1 MNKVVEKWDEI
12 LQIVKTEH
20 DLSDVS
26 FNTWL
31 KPLTVYEVVDNVVT
45 IIVPSEQVGL
55 NYISKKYK
63 LPLQVTISEVTGME
77 NCDINFI
84 LPEDVPK
91 KEEVSPKA
99 QSQDARCEEAHLNP
113 KYTFDTFVVGSNNK
127 FAQAAALAV
136 AESPGDTYNPLFIY
150 GGAGLG
156 KTHLMHSIAHFI
168 IDHDENSKVLYVTSE
183 EFTNELIETIRN
195 GNNSAMTK
203 FREKYRNIDV
213 LLVDDIQFIIGK
225 ESTQEEFF
233 HTFNS
238 LHSAKKQIIISS
250 DKPPKDMEILE
261 ERFRSRFEWG
271 LIADITLPDY
281 ETRMAILHKKEEM
294 DGYDINEEVIKYI
307 ANNIKSNIR
316 ELEGAI
322 NKVMAFAK
330 LEKKEVT
337 LELAEQALKDII
349 SPDEKKVIT
358 PDYIISMVAEHFD
371 VTVDDL
377 CGNKRNSKIVTPRQI
392 AMYLCR
398 EIIST
403 PLKSIGKCLGN
414 RDHTTIMHG
423 IDKIEKEI
431 NNDENLK
438 NTIETLK
445 KKINPQADKI
455 VSICRALDMSLV
467 DLLCDEE
474 TVEPAAQIDCLTN
487 ENYMIELFRQSD
499 AESKRR
505 IISYIELLEV
515 CKQINNACQSRKRQR
530 NVSIIQDIDGNNI
543 VVINDIRFKGK
554 RSINWREVRA
564 YLKEYVGDFYMVA
577 STGDVIYI
585 GADLPNE
592 YSGSKYTHSIKGTN
606 AKAKANATQGIP
618 EMIEIAVAL
627 S

>member
-238 LHSAKKQIIISS
+238 LYSANKQIIISS
-250 DKPPKDMEILE
+250 DKPPKDMEILD

-271 LIADITLPDY
+271 LIVDITLPDY
-281 ETRMAILHKKEEM
+281 ETRMAILHKKEDM
-294 DGYDINEEVIKYI
+294 DGYNVSEDVIKYI

-316 ELEGAI
+316 ELEGAF
-322 NKVMAFAK
+322 NKVVAYAK

-337 LELAEQALKDII
+337 LELAEQALKDIVA
-349 SPDEKKVIT
+349 PNENKQIT
-358 PDYIISMVAEHFD
+358 ADYIISMVAEHFN
-371 VTVDDL
+371 VSTADL
-377 CGNKRNSKIVTPRQI
+377 CGNKRSSKIVMPRQV

-398 EIIST
+398 EILAI
-403 PLKSIGKCLGN
+403 PLKNVGQYLGN
-414 RDHTTIMHG
+414 RDHTTVMHG
-423 IDKIEKEI
+423 VEKIEKELQT
-431 NNDENLK
+431 NEQLQ
-438 NTIETLK
+438 NTIDTLK
-445 KKINPQADKI
+445 KKINPQ
-455 VSICRALDMSLV
+455 
-467 DLLCDEE
+467 
-474 TVEPAAQIDCLTN
+474 T
-487 ENYMIELFRQSD
+487 
-499 AESKRR
+499 
-505 IISYIELLEV
+505 
-515 CKQINNACQSRKRQR
+515 
-530 NVSIIQDIDGNNI
+530 
-543 VVINDIRFKGK
+543 
-554 RSINWREVRA
+554 
-564 YLKEYVGDFYMVA
+564 
-577 STGDVIYI
+577 
-585 GADLPNE
+585 
-592 YSGSKYTHSIKGTN
+592 
-606 AKAKANATQGIP
+606 
-618 EMIEIAVAL
+618 
-627 S
+627 